1 MSQASVSSA
10 SICAEQN
17 ARPTDQPAS
26 DQATDQSAV
35 NRAIL
40 MSLDRL
46 NDNFACFSQQ
56 YDDELVD
63 SESVLLEEQAD
74 NPVNLDIQADIDSL
88 IQPCEPSGDHTG
100 VLNTTANANE
110 TDILQYDKQLDLN
123 IDVQGPPINEKISNV
138 VDKLRLQRISQ
149 DQAKAIM
156 KRHNTPENVQLRL
169 PKCEPTIWNE
179 ILGKATILDKN
190 YVDSNYFT
198 KFSYLNAK
206 RTIISFIPRTP
217 CTMLCPTM
225 LNKHQEI

>member
-1 MSQASVSSA
+1 MSQASASSA

-40 MSLDRL
+40 LSLDRL

-56 YDDELVD
+56 YDNELVD
-63 SESVLLEEQAD
+63 SESGLLEE
-74 NPVNLDIQADIDSL
+74 
-88 IQPCEPSGDHTG
+88 
-100 VLNTTANANE
+100 
-110 TDILQYDKQLDLN
+110 
-123 IDVQGPPINEKISNV
+123 
-138 VDKLRLQRISQ
+138 QRISQ

-179 ILGKATILDKN
+179 IPGKARSIDLKFQTTQAALLGAINCQLDVANSLLSANVSKD
-190 YVDSNYFT
+190 VLTSCLDGIT
-198 KFSYLNAK
+198 L
-206 RTIISFIPRTP
+206 P
-217 CTMLCPTM
+217 
-225 LNKHQEI
+225 